1 MTMSKI
7 KKRILGTLIIMFL
20 VLTYMPSE
28 AHAYTPPDPD
38 PYSYPDTLYVGDT
51 LVYNSDDDTDWE
63 VETPYYWKES
73 ESGDNSYTQTESA
86 DDYLFS
92 VSIDGKRE
100 YLTLTLNGI
109 EISSFSHPNSYDY
122 GIYSNKALHIVLENG
137 TTNIINVP
145 NRTSPEES
153 SGIYVSG
160 ALTIEGKGSLSVS
173 GGTYGIMAWGWGA
186 ALKIEGGKI
195 NSSGN
200 AYGIIVD
207 GNVRINGG
215 TVNATGLND
224 SSDGIA
230 ATGNLTMYGGSITA
244 SGNRNAVGVNGSTD
258 VSIDNYKYR
267 TNTITTNPE
276 TDYTMSQD
284 IAFTNSTDFKYVEIL
299 SCPRVCVSGDNIG
312 LSANSSSVVVSG
324 VADSGNTSYWLN
336 GDDGKITST
345 SASAINYNVKYN
357 EATRTLTLK
366 DANITSYYSN
376 NKIGIYAY
384 KTDLNIVLE
393 GHSVIGNETDLN
405 GLKEGIYVHGNL
417 SISSDSGGT
426 LTIIAPSYSSY
437 NGIRFTNDLSING
450 AIVKINTEGRGIDA
464 EAGGFSLIDGE
475 VSIVS
480 GKDGIK
486 MSGDIVVT
494 GGNTKLNVTAGE
506 NSEFGIIS
514 YGNILIDDAELNVN
528 KFGRFGDAVFA
539 GDNIRISGAAK
550 IKVVDWSIYDI
561 CCGLHSDYGSVVIGE
576 TAYVDICSQSTGV
589 YAGDDVL
596 IGYVWNGS
604 DYVPSGSPTVKVNE
618 ASSIEAITP
627 ESDDDFTAG
636 TKGIHA
642 NGSISIFNGQ
652 VTSIGN
658 TSAISLGEDTSL
670 SLPSSYK
677 YKSNTQ
683 VSEPDT
689 DYKFEDYVY
698 STEHKYLQILTTYA
712 ITKADVENGSFTVS
726 VDSADTEIASA
737 GDIVT
742 LSAFP
747 DSDYKFSSWNV
758 YKTGDNSTRT
768 NVRDNSFTMPVYPV
782 TVKIS
787 FAKIISSSSNKPSRT
802 ITVTETSSGLFS
814 DSGRKIMAEANMI
827 SAFSSSVEVKVTD
840 TNESSDSFM
849 LGIGDTAY
857 PFDISLYIKG
867 TNTKTKPN
875 DGYAVTIYLPVPDNL
890 IDVKNNISVAHKSN
904 DNRVKML
911 DSELKQID
919 GAWYIVFKATE
930 FSPYALVV
938 RSTGNYLETAGV
950 PYYIGSSGKEIFIG
964 FAANEKYI
972 APSGAYVLF
981 KENKKS
987 YSDINSHWAINY
999 IDFVTEREIFL
1010 GTDNCVFSPDLV
1022 MTRAMFTTVIGRLY
1036 ERSFGEIKI
1045 YQEHVFKDCDYDGY
1059 YGRYTDWAS
1068 ENNII
1073 SGYGNGLFGPDD
1085 PVTRQQMAAIFYRFA
1100 DFLGAEF
1107 ENTNTE
1113 LSYPDSAFIS
1123 SWAVNAARYCQDNG
1137 LIKGRDNGNFV
1148 PDGNAN
1154 RAEVSA
1160 IIERFINNTLK

>member
-1 MTMSKI
+1 MSKI
-7 KKRILGTLIIMFL
+7 KKGISSILIIMFL

-28 AHAYTPPDPD
+28 VHAYTPT
-38 PYSYPDTLYVGDT
+38 PDTLYVGDT

-63 VETPYYWKES
+63 VETPYFWKES
-73 ESGDNSYTQTESA
+73 GSGDNSYAEGSA

-100 YLTLTLNGI
+100 YITLTLNGF
-109 EISSFSHPNSYDY
+109 ENSSFLHQGGYDF

-145 NRTSPEES
+145 NTTSPEGS

-160 ALTIEGKGSLSVS
+160 ALTIEGNGSLAVS
-173 GGTYGIMAWGWGA
+173 GGTRGIMSWGSDA
-186 ALKIEGGKI
+186 ALNINGGRI

-200 AYGIIVD
+200 AYGILVD

-230 ATGNLTMYGGSITA
+230 ATGNLTVNGGKITT
-244 SGNRNAVGVNGSTD
+244 SGKRSAMGVNGNTD
-258 VSIDNYKYR
+258 ISINNYKYR
-267 TNTITTNPE
+267 TNTTTSNPE
-276 TDYTMSQD
+276 SNYTMSQD
-284 IAFTNSTDFKYVEIL
+284 TAFTNSAVFKYVEIM
-299 SCPRVCVSGDNIG
+299 SCPRVCVSGDNEG
-312 LSANSSSVVVSG
+312 FSADSSSVVVSG
-324 VADSGNTSYWLN
+324 VADSGNISYWLN

-345 SASAINYNVKYN
+345 SVSAINYNVKYN
-357 EATRTLTLK
+357 EATKTLTLK
-366 DANITSYYSN
+366 DANITSYYSIN
-376 NKIGIYAY
+376 RMGIYAY
-384 KTDLNIVLE
+384 NTDLNIVLQ

-405 GLKEGIYVHGNL
+405 SLYEGIYVNGNL

-426 LTIIAPSYSSY
+426 LKIIAPSYSSY
-437 NGIRFTNDLSING
+437 CGIRSENDLTIEG
-450 AIVKINTEGRGIDA
+450 AEVTIITEDTGIYTN
-464 EAGGFSLIDGE
+464 GGFSLVDGE
-475 VSIVS
+475 VSIES
-480 GKDGIK
+480 GEYGIRA
-486 MSGDIVVT
+486 SGDIVVT
-494 GGNTKLNVTAGE
+494 GGNTKLNVTAGD
-506 NSEFGIIS
+506 SSDFGIFS

-528 KFGRFGDAVFA
+528 KLGNSGDAVYA
-539 GDNIRISGAAK
+539 GNDIRILGAAK
-550 IKVVDWSIYDI
+550 TKVVDWSEYGID
-561 CCGLHSDYGSVVIGE
+561 CGLHSDGSVAIGD
-576 TAYVDICSQSTGV
+576 TAYLDICSQSTGI
-589 YAGDDVL
+589 YAGGYTEGDVL
-596 IGYVWNGS
+596 IGYLWNGS
-604 DYVPSGSPTVKVNE
+604 NYVVSGSPTVKINE

-627 ESDDDFTAG
+627 ESDGDFTVG
-636 TKGIHA
+636 TKGINA
-642 NGSISIFNGQ
+642 PNGSISISEGQ
-652 VTSIGN
+652 VTAIGN
-658 TSAISLGEDTSL
+658 EGAISFKEDASL
-670 SLPSSYK
+670 SLPLSYK
-677 YKSNTQ
+677 YKSNNEA
-683 VSEPDT
+683 SEPDT
-689 DYKFEDYVY
+689 DYEFEDYVY
-698 STEHKYLQILTTYA
+698 STEHKYLQILSSYT
-712 ITKADVENGSFTVS
+712 ITKAAAENGSFTVS
-726 VDSADTEIASA
+726 VTSTETAIASA

-742 LSAFP
+742 LSAIP
-747 DSDYKFSSWNV
+747 DSGYKFSSWNV
-758 YKTGDNSTRT
+758 YKTGDNNTRIS
-768 NVRDNSFTMPVYPV
+768 VSDNAFTMPAYPV
-782 TVKIS
+782 TVEIS
-787 FAKIISSSSNKPSRT
+787 FAEIISSSGSKPSHT

-814 DSGRKIMAEANMI
+814 DSERKIMAEANMI
-827 SAFSSSVEVKVTD
+827 SAFSNSVEVKVTD
-840 TNESSDSFM
+840 TNESADSFM
-849 LGIGDTAY
+849 LGIGNTVY

-875 DGYAVTIYLPVPDNL
+875 DGYAVTIYLPVPDDL
-890 IDVKNNISVAHKSN
+890 LDVKNNISVAHKSN

-919 GAWYIVFKATE
+919 GTWYIVFKASE

-938 RSTGNYLETAGV
+938 SDTGNYLEKTGV
-950 PYYIGSSGKEIFIG
+950 PYYIDSSGNEIFIG

-972 APSGAYVLF
+972 APPGTYVLF

-1010 GTDNCVFSPDLV
+1010 GTENSVFSPDLV

-1100 DFLGAEF
+1100 DFLGVEF

-1123 SWAVNAARYCQDNG
+1123 SLAVNAARYCQDNG